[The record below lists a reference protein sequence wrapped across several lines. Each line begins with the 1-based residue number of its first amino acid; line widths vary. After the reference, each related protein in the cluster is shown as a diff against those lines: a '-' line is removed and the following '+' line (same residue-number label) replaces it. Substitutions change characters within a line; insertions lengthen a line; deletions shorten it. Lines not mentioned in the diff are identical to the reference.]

1 MVRRTKSEAMET
13 RTQILDAAERVFQRD
28 GVLSASLNDIATEA
42 GVTRGAIYW
51 HFKNKH
57 DLFMAMVERGRL
69 LFDILSEKAEDPEE
83 PDPLGRLAEFMTF
96 LLQQVVN
103 DPGQRRIFEIIFHKC
118 EFSGDNLCLLGM
130 QREKCRESSRRL
142 GQVLSNAI
150 SREQLPG
157 DLDVS
162 RAAVWLHSQL
172 TGMIMYWLL
181 DNECVD
187 LAEEAD
193 GFVETCLFSL
203 AHSPSLRQRP
213 RSA

>member
-13 RTQILDAAERVFQRD
+13 RTQILDAAERVFLNK

-69 LFDILSEKAEDPEE
+69 LFDILSEKAEAADE
-83 PDPLGRLAEFMTF
+83 PDPLARLAEFMTF

-118 EFSGDNLCLLGM
+118 EFSGDNLQLLGL
-130 QREKCRESSRRL
+130 QRDKCRESSRRL
-142 GQVLSNAI
+142 GRVLRNAI
-150 SREQLPG
+150 TREQLPA
-157 DLDVS
+157 DLDVD
-162 RAAVWLHSQL
+162 RAVVWLHSQL
-172 TGMIMYWLL
+172 AGMIMYWLL
-181 DNECVD
+181 DPECVD
-187 LAEEAD
+187 LGEEAT
-193 GFVETCLFSL
+193 GFVETCLYSL
-203 AHSPSLRQRP
+203 AHCPSLRRRQL
-213 RSA
+213 SA